1 MKFFVK
7 FIAFVELKGVLA
19 QCWRS
24 GESAALP
31 PMWPGFDSR
40 IGRHMWISLLLLYF
54 APRGFSPATPVFPGY
69 SGFLRLLRFSPLT
82 KKPTFD
88 LI

>member
-1 MKFFVK
+1 M
-7 FIAFVELKGVLA
+7 LA

-24 GESAALP
+24 GENAALP

-69 SGFLRLLRFSPLT
+69 SGFPPATPVFPGYSGFPLLP
-82 KKPTFD
+82 KNQH